1 MSVARTRPSCR
12 SATQPPPPPEINEPV
27 YVKTPWRGGLVGEA
41 LGVPAGGNDVA
52 RVGVPVGIAVAD

>member
-1 MSVARTRPSCR
+1 
-12 SATQPPPPPEINEPV
+12 V